1 MECKSR
7 PALQRQTWYWV
18 QLYRSGKRPGPGHRN
33 RLVGLAGLQAD
44 RVGNPGLD
52 TPTEVVLLEDSGALV
67 TNPVLVATTAFVVLY
82 IGVINSGC
90 CEAIVISLPI
100 EVLTVV
106 PTVEGDF
113 LDCCVLFVTSLSMDV
128 LPDEF

>member
-1 MECKSR
+1 
-7 PALQRQTWYWV
+7 
-18 QLYRSGKRPGPGHRN
+18 
-33 RLVGLAGLQAD
+33 VGLAGLQAD